1 MKNYW
6 QLASDK
12 VLDLSLR
19 ERSLILITAVFL
31 LIFGISHFV
40 LDDLYQKEDNLK
52 AQLRSSRQSIQ
63 QLKLDKATLE
73 NTLRK
78 DPNEATLL
86 ELARVK
92 GSLQNTDDELALFTA
107 DLIGAKEMTVVLG
120 DILQRANK
128 VKLISLESL
137 PVQPLMPQ
145 LAEAVENKKTAV
157 ESAEPEGVAA
167 DALEDGADDIVL
179 YQHGLRI
186 KLSGSYFDIQK
197 YLQEIETLPKNFYW
211 RIFDYQTTTYP
222 KADVLMEIYTVS
234 MDKEFIRG

>member
-1 MKNYW
+1 MQNYW
-6 QLASDK
+6 RLASDK

-19 ERSLILITAVFL
+19 ERFLILITVIFL
-31 LIFGISHFV
+31 MIFGISHFV
-40 LDDLYQKEDNLK
+40 LDALYLKEEHLK

-63 QLKLDKATLE
+63 QLSVDKMVLE
-73 NTLRK
+73 NRLKK

-86 ELARVK
+86 EIAEVK
-92 GSLQNTDDELALFTA
+92 DSLQQADDELALFTA
-107 DLIGAKEMTVVLG
+107 DLIGAKEMTIVLG

-128 VKLISLESL
+128 VKLLSIESL

-145 LAEAVENKKTAV
+145 SSDPTAGKV
-157 ESAEPEGVAA
+157 TTESAAAEVTATGISEEPS
-167 DALEDGADDIVL
+167 DIVL

-197 YLQEIETLPKNFYW
+197 YLQDIESLPKNFYW
-211 RIFDYQTTTYP
+211 RIFDYETASYP
-222 KADVLMEIYTVS
+222 KANVLMEIYTVS